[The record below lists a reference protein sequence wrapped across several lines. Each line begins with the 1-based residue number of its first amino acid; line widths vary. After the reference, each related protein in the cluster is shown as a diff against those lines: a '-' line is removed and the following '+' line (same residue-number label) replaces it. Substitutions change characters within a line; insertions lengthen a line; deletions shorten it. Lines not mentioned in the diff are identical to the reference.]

1 VNIPLPGDMTSY
13 VRLDGTYQK
22 SYTAGASFGSSG
34 FAANFFVRNNPS
46 RQLLNLRGGVNM
58 ANGLDV
64 SVFIQNLLNEDKL
77 LDGFGDGRGCTPPA
91 GQAASATCSNYNSYT
106 PFVAQTYEQ
115 PRRYGVQL
123 NYKF

>member
-1 VNIPLPGDMTSY
+1 MTTETLVPAASLKARRLPRWAPWAIGVVSAVIAYLVIY
-13 VRLDGTYQK
+13 VGGQ
-22 SYTAGASFGSSG
+22 
-34 FAANFFVRNNPS
+34 
-46 RQLLNLRGGVNM
+46 LRGGVTM
-58 ANGLDV
+58 QNGLDV
-64 SVFIQNLLNEDKL
+64 SLFVQNLLNKDTL

-91 GQAASATCSNYNSYT
+91 GQAQTATCSNYGTYS